1 MLIHG
6 EGKAGQQR
14 LKRKSFHFDQHVD
27 DDDGNDDVDDD
38 GNDDHLFERLSPGSK
53 KLLTWL
59 VGSSLNSLPATCLAH
74 SHAARWPRPRSF
86 IMFMFLS
93 LGVMVRKMTMT
104 ITL

>member
-14 LKRKSFHFDQHVD
+14 LKRNDFHFDHHD
-27 DDDGNDDVDDD
+27 DDDDDDDVDDD
-38 GNDDHLFERLSPGSK
+38 GSDDHLFERLSPGSK

-59 VGSSLNSLPATCLAH
+59 VGSPLNRLPTTCLAH
-74 SHAARWPRPRSF
+74 SHAARWPRTRSF
-86 IMFMFLS
+86 IMFMLLS
-93 LGVMVRKMTMT
+93 MVVMVMNMTMT

>member
-14 LKRKSFHFDQHVD
+14 LKRNSFHFDQHVD
-27 DDDGNDDVDDD
+27 DDDDDDD
-38 GNDDHLFERLSPGSK
+38 GDDDGSDDHLFERLSPGSK

-59 VGSSLNSLPATCLAH
+59 VGSPLNRLPPTCLAH
-74 SHAARWPRPRSF
+74 SHAARWPRTRPF
-86 IMFMFLS
+86 IMFLS
-93 LGVMVRKMTMT
+93 MGMMMMNMTMT

>member
-1 MLIHG
+1 MIHG

-14 LKRKSFHFDQHVD
+14 LKRNNFHVDHHDD

-59 VGSSLNSLPATCLAH
+59 VGSPLNRLPNTCLAH
-74 SHAARWPRPRSF
+74 SHAARWPSTRSY
-86 IMFMFLS
+86 IMLLS
-93 LGVMVRKMTMT
+93 IVVMVMNMTMA

>member
-14 LKRKSFHFDQHVD
+14 LKRNSLHFDHHH

-59 VGSSLNSLPATCLAH
+59 VGAPLNRLPTTCLAH
-74 SHAARWPRPRSF
+74 SHAARWPRTRSF
-86 IMFMFLS
+86 IMFLS
-93 LGVMVRKMTMT
+93 MGMMMMNMTMT